1 VSEPQEIRLPDKIVM
16 QIERCDGPGQPS
28 RWEEFHVP
36 YVKNANVISVLMEIQ
51 RNPVTADGKR
61 TSPPAW
67 DAACLEEVCG
77 SCTMN
82 INGRVRQACSAL
94 IDRLEQPVR
103 LQPMKKFPL
112 VRDLTVDRAKMF
124 NSLKRVQAWIPIDGT
139 YDLGPGPR
147 QSPEDQEINY
157 VLSTCMTCGCCLE
170 VCPQVG
176 QDTPFIGAAAISQVR
191 LFNNHP
197 TGRMHAD
204 ERLRG
209 LMESGG
215 VGDCGKAGNCVEAC
229 PKGIPL
235 TSSIAEMA
243 RATTKQALKDWF
255 ARDERKASSGPAG

>member
-1 VSEPQEIRLPDKIVM
+1 MTDARIAVR
-16 QIERCDGPGQPS
+16 IERADGPGQPS
-28 RWEEFHVP
+28 RWEEFRVERRP
-36 YVKNANVISVLMEIQ
+36 NSNVISVLMQIQ
-51 RNPVTADGKR
+51 RNPVTADGRK
-61 TSPPAW
+61 TTPPAW

-82 INGRVRQACSAL
+82 INGKVRQACSAL
-94 IDRLEQPVR
+94 IDKLEQPIV

-112 VRDLTVDRAKMF
+112 MRDLTVDRQKMF
-124 NSLKRVQAWIPIDGT
+124 DALKRVKAWIPVDGT

-170 VCPQVG
+170 VCPQVAES
-176 QDTPFIGAAAISQVR
+176 TAFIGAAAISQTR

-197 TGRMHAD
+197 TGKMHAS

-209 LMESGG
+209 LMGKGG
-215 VGDCGKAGNCVEAC
+215 VGDCGKAANCVQAC

-235 TSSIAEMA
+235 TSSIAEMSREA
-243 RATTKQALKDWF
+243 TKQALKDWF
-255 ARDERKASSGPAG
+255 FRDEHKGGGGPVG

>member
-1 VSEPQEIRLPDKIVM
+1 
-16 QIERCDGPGQPS
+16 
-28 RWEEFHVP
+28 
-36 YVKNANVISVLMEIQ
+36 NVISVLMQIQ
-51 RNPVTADGKR
+51 RNPVTADGKK

-82 INGRVRQACSAL
+82 INGKVRQACSAL
-94 IDRLEQPVR
+94 IDHLTQPIT

-112 VRDLTVDRAKMF
+112 VRDLA
-124 NSLKRVQAWIPIDGT
+124 
-139 YDLGPGPR
+139 PGPR
-147 QSPEDQEINY
+147 QSQEDQEINY

-176 QDTPFIGAAAISQVR
+176 PETAFIGAAAISQAR

-197 TGRMHAD
+197 TGKMNAD
-204 ERLRG
+204 ERLRA
-209 LMESGG
+209 LMGPGG
-215 VGDCGKAGNCVEAC
+215 VTDCGKAANCTQAC

-255 ARDERKASSGPAG
+255 FRDERKGGAGPAG